1 MNVKQ
6 IAKLFLHR
14 WWLFV
19 LFAAIGGGASFY
31 VSYYML
37 EPVYVANTSIFVNDK
52 NLDNSEYGIAYDQIL
67 VNTQLIADYT
77 ELMKSRSIAKAV
89 IDDLGLKDVSVDKLR
104 GMISVSSRNGTRII
118 EISVRCN
125 DPETAVKISDSVAK
139 VFSRKAVELMNV
151 LNVNIVDPAE
161 LPDSPLEPDRPRN
174 VALAVCAALVLA
186 MGVILAAEYLDN
198 TIKSSEDVEER
209 LGLTVLGIIPE
220 FRMK

>member
-6 IAKLFLHR
+6 IIKLLLHR

-31 VSYYML
+31 VSYYVL

-89 IDDLGLKDVSVDKLR
+89 IDDLGLKDVSVDMIR

-118 EISVRCN
+118 EISVKSN

-161 LPDSPLEPDRPRN
+161 LPESPLEPGRLRN
-174 VALAVCAALVLA
+174 IALAVCAALVLA